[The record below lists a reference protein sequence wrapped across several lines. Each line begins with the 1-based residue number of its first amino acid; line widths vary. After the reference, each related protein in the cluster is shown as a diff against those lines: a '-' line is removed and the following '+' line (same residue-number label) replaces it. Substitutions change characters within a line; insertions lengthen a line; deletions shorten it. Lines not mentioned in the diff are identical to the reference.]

1 MGIQFLADEL
11 ARWDEG
17 TGDSLALG
25 FFSDERPL
33 RGAAGLADWRL
44 CGRISRLIRQRR
56 LSGKRGETLM
66 LPTGK
71 RLPFQRVILFGL
83 GDSSRFDEE
92 VYRQHVR
99 WMRDVIARAGST
111 RYAIQVPG
119 RAAGFIGAR
128 RALELW
134 LEETE
139 KAQREED
146 VIVIDTA
153 HAQKE
158 MAEILRFRGRKS
170 TKA

>member
-1 MGIQFLADEL
+1 MAIQFLGDEL
-11 ARWDEG
+11 SRWDESS
-17 TGDSLALG
+17 GDALALG

-33 RGAAGLADWRL
+33 RGAAGLTDWRL

-66 LPTGK
+66 LPCGR

-99 WMRDVIARAGST
+99 WIRDVVGRAGSK
-111 RYAIQVPG
+111 RYAIQPPG
-119 RAAGFIGAR
+119 RATGFIGAR

-134 LEETE
+134 LEETD
-139 KAQREED
+139 KAPREEE
-146 VIVIDTA
+146 VVVIDTP

-158 MAEILRFRGRKS
+158 MAESLRVRSRKR
-170 TKA
+170 